1 MRIRNELFDIN
12 GEMLTINEMTER
24 TSIPYKTIYARI
36 KKGYPLSI
44 LLDEDKCAAFGEERY
59 RNKRDKNF
67 IQCVGEVSGLLT
79 ATEFVD
85 NGKKSIA
92 AKCECGEIV
101 QFKSPSSF
109 RIAKSCKSVLC
120 TTKASLMTKD
130 QNGTRYRPEKQVE
143 EKTCTKCNQLKASSH
158 FMKRKR
164 SKDGLHSNCLECVA
178 KIPSR
183 SKSYQ
188 RNYRS
193 ENKDRMNSL
202 SRESKKKRY
211 ALDPKYRIQNAL
223 AARVRSAVTKG
234 YKSAST
240 MELVGCTIEFLKG
253 YLEAQFETNMS
264 WDNYGE
270 WHIDHI
276 IPCASF
282 NLTEVGEQKK
292 CFNYINLQPLWATTE
307 IARSYGSDKIG
318 NIEKNDR

>member
-1 MRIRNELFDIN
+1 
-12 GEMLTINEMTER
+12 MLTINEMTER

-130 QNGTRYRPEKQVE
+130 QNGTRYRTKIEVDEKVCVRCE
-143 EKTCTKCNQLKASSH
+143 LVKPSYH
-158 FMKRKR
+158 FKKRLE
-164 SKDGLHSNCLECVA
+164 SVDGLHSHCKDCISQYPTSA
-178 KIPSR
+178 IGYHR
-183 SKSYQ
+183 T
-188 RNYRS
+188 YRF
-193 ENKDRMNSL
+193 ENKDHINAVNQ
-202 SRESKKKRY
+202 ESKKKRY
-211 ALDPKYRIQNAL
+211 ALDPKYRIKDAL
-223 AARVRSAVTKG
+223 AQRVRSAVTKG